1 MILGSCPCFGPW
13 SGAHGSHLTFVAS
26 EDFRQTAMVV
36 PSPPFPPGPPMH
48 LGPEIRPLS
57 KEALRRA
64 ALDARKAFVRTLS
77 DADRALLEQRLAER
91 LTSQFAGVSV
101 V

>member
-36 PSPPFPPGPPMH
+36 PSPPFSPGPRPGMA
-48 LGPEIRPLS
+48 PLS

-77 DADRALLEQRLAER
+77 DGKRALLERQLAEH
-91 LTSQFAGVSV
+91 LTSLCAEAKV
-101 V
+101 VG